1 MTEKDMSGK
10 YLAGATTAGSQL
22 SSNIHISDR
31 KMNLHKT
38 SISVRNKISLQSV
51 LGVNMV
57 IEE

>member
-1 MTEKDMSGK
+1 MSGK